1 MFSQV
6 VIIAMFATLFS
17 SSAFHMARSTK
28 ASSRSLKM
36 VVVDPDVPGQIAPT
50 GQLGA
55 DFTRQTHDTTR
66 Q

>member
-6 VIIAMFATLFS
+6 IIIAMFATLFS

-28 ASSRSLKM
+28 ASARSMKM

-50 GQLGA
+50 GQTTA
-55 DFTRQTHDTTR
+55 DFTRQTRDPR
-66 Q
+66 RE